1 MTTTVPPGPP
11 PPPPGA
17 SPYSTAGRAAA
28 TPRQGSTPA
37 TTGPGGV
44 VLSPAAALAAATGP
58 VVAPRP
64 GSRPTPARMR
74 LVAVG
79 LVVVGLLVGLAGGTS
94 FLAADAATDRA
105 DANAAQLVR
114 LQELQT
120 RLVSADA
127 SATNAFLVGGLE
139 PADRRAVYDDA
150 MADATRLLT
159 EAARAQPADGTVL
172 AALNTALLDYTADIE
187 QARAANRQALPV
199 GAQYLRN
206 ASAGLRA
213 DALPAL
219 AALIEANQDRVS
231 AEFSAARSAWV
242 LVVLASALGLGAV
255 VAASVWLA
263 RRTHRYVNLPLAA
276 AGLVLLVLL
285 VGSAV
290 ALGSVASAV
299 DRVRT
304 GPFAA
309 ASALSQA
316 RLAAFDAKANESLTL
331 ISRGSGAA
339 FEEAWIASSDLVER
353 GLAEAGGTGAVRD
366 LREEWRAYAA
376 LHADLRALDD
386 GGAWDD
392 AVAAATSTDAGTADA
407 AFTAFDDALGTDLG
421 AASGEASA
429 ALDDARSGLLVG
441 AVLAALAG
449 LAVAVLSWNGISRR
463 IEEYR

>member
-1 MTTTVPPGPP
+1 GPAP
-11 PPPPGA
+11 AHPGA
-17 SPYSTAGRAAA
+17 APRTAGTA
-28 TPRQGSTPA
+28 
-37 TTGPGGV
+37 GGV
-44 VLSPAAALAAATGP
+44 VLAPAAALAAATGP

-79 LVVVGLLVGLAGGTS
+79 LVVVGLLVGLAGGAS
-94 FLAADAATDRA
+94 FAAADAATDRA

-150 MADATRLLT
+150 MAAATRLVA

-172 AALNTALLDYTADIE
+172 AALNTAVLDYAADIE

-206 ASAGLRA
+206 ASAALRA

-219 AALIEANQDRVS
+219 AALIDANQERVA

-242 LVVLASALGLGAV
+242 LAVLASLLGLGAV

-263 RRTHRYVNLPLAA
+263 RRTHRYVNLPLAG

-290 ALGSVASAV
+290 TLGSVAAEV

-309 ASALSQA
+309 ATALSEA
-316 RLAAFDAKANESLTL
+316 RLAAFDAKSNESLTL
-331 ISRGSGAA
+331 ISRGSGQA
-339 FEEAWIASSDLVER
+339 FEEAWVASSDVVDR
-353 GLAEAGGTGAVRD
+353 GLAEAAGTGSVAD
-366 LREEWRAYAA
+366 LRTDWDAYAT

-392 AVAAATSTDAGTADA
+392 AVAAATSTEPGTADA
-407 AFTAFDDALGTDLG
+407 AFASFDATLGAALA
-421 AASGEASA
+421 AASGEASD
-429 ALDDARSGLLVG
+429 ALADARGGLLVG
-441 AVLAALAG
+441 AALAALAG